1 MCPDDLRVKYKR
13 NQSKLELKLQVS
25 YNPRLIG
32 LSREV
37 RMLSILGF
45 AIPPKILA
53 TTDLAK
59 KFARQAKALEQIA
72 SFHNTIG
79 DRMITSQ
86 VK

>member
-1 MCPDDLRVKYKR
+1 M
-13 NQSKLELKLQVS
+13 S

-37 RMLSILGF
+37 RMLTILGF
-45 AIPPKILA
+45 TIPQKILA

-59 KFARQAKALEQIA
+59 KFSRQAKALEQIA
-72 SFHNTIG
+72 RFHNTIG

-86 VK
+86 VTTFVCLLRMLDYLVS